1 MNRVYKVI
9 FNRSRQLVQVVPEYA
24 RNKGKTVSESR
35 KGGIRGLA
43 KVLLSLLAAFMIASP
58 GYAAD
63 STGGSTDSGNTTYI
77 SDTNTDAQNIQAL
90 DKQVAQNAQ
99 DIAANKTAADT
110 NTADIATNKTDI
122 ETNKTSIAANKT
134 AIGKNTADIATN
146 AANISDNKTAIA
158 DNKTAIDKNT
168 SAISANTS
176 NISIN
181 TQNIAANKTNIT
193 DNTTAINANKTSIAA
208 NTSDITS
215 LKDLSNIT
223 DAGKTVI
230 KEQAKQAVKVAA
242 GNRVTVTPTGSET
255 GDGTITYT
263 VSANNDGTI
272 SIGDTNLV
280 SGATLYTEL
289 RPASAGTYYYISSD
303 STTAQN
309 LAALDATLY
318 KALTALDLDT
328 TGTSY
333 TSTLSKYFK
342 VNPEVTTAS
351 DGTKTY
357 AADADAQG
365 TDSVAIGPNAKVNTT
380 GENGVAIGN
389 GAVTGADKYT
399 KILSDKTTT
408 EVPAAGGVDS
418 VAIGTD
424 AANQGNA
431 SVALGKGAQVLN
443 DFDSSTNTAVVKTG
457 DVAIGSGATVD
468 SSLDSTAIGTSA
480 DVRYGEDSLALGSSA
495 KVDTA
500 KQAVALGYKASVA
513 DGADGSLALG
523 DEASALSSY
532 ATAIGYKASANTAG
546 SIALGNGANTGGDG
560 GGIAIG
566 TSAAAD
572 GRSVAIGF
580 TDNTAA
586 NNYDSVAIGN
596 GAQAN
601 VDRSISIGLDAG
613 KGSSSTKGSS
623 EGSLIAIG
631 DNAGQN
637 VAGMRNVAVGLQA
650 GSTVKSNENIAIG
663 SYAGTN
669 INNVVDGKMQDGSNI
684 SIGNKANYSTAAQS
698 IIDSVAIGRETA
710 AGTDGVA
717 LGAAAKASGEHSV
730 ALGFNAQA
738 SDTDSV
744 ALGNGASAAD
754 GNVAIGSSSAA
765 PAVSTLGTVKD
776 GIVYKTATSTDSS
789 GTATTTYTEL
799 TSAFTNTPLSS
810 TSHYVSFGISDGN
823 TTVERRLSNVAD
835 GVFDSD
841 AVTVKQL
848 NTAYSNLQG
857 LIKGIDTSS
866 LDTYS
871 TSVIDS
877 KVADVKAE
885 IAAAKTKYFSVN
897 GDSATSTGNNDNTGA
912 STGGADAMA
921 IGPNAYATAT
931 KSLAVGNN
939 VSASGVHSIA
949 LGTADN
955 PTTSSGSTTT
965 HYTSSEGENSVA
977 VGYSTIAQSN
987 DSIAIGTRATVYTS
1001 DTTDSTAT
1009 KTGAR
1014 GIAIGYQA
1022 ETRRD
1027 DGTALGSQA
1036 VAQGTESLALGYKA
1050 SASGTGSLAA
1060 GSQSST
1066 DGDGSVALGLS
1077 NTVIGTNVTA
1087 VGTTNTSSGSWGGIT
1102 ASGLFGDQ
1110 NKIQAY
1116 SDTNV
1121 SNTVTGVYTLG
1132 SGNTVDQANK
1142 INKVTNVTLLGQG
1155 NSVAAGSNETSYQNT
1170 INNVTVIGGSNTVKG
1185 YEQSTTSWSTLE
1197 NDTVLGYGNT
1207 IDASQQA
1214 TPVSNIQ
1221 ILGNKVTAALG
1232 NSVYLGT
1239 EAAYVSA
1246 AAASNDAETL
1256 AVQQGDAD
1264 AEASDEYKAAATDTE
1279 RNTIKQKY
1287 KAKYLY
1293 KARVAAMEA
1302 SGTTA
1307 GVNQYDQDN
1316 TYGNASSYT
1325 YAAGTPTG
1333 VITVGSVG
1341 SERRIQNVAA
1351 GLVSAS
1357 STDAVNGS
1365 QLYALTRQLRFGGDN
1380 STIGKTADGDA
1391 DVVKRGSNEALSI
1404 IGGETDS
1411 TKLTDNNIGVM
1422 ADSTNNTLTVKLSKN
1437 VNLGNDGSVVTGNT
1451 TLDNTGLTITNGPK
1465 FTSSGIDAAS
1475 QQIKNVTA
1483 GTDDTDA
1490 ANVEQVKAAAAEATT
1505 EVKAGTNASLG
1516 TVETSTADK
1525 HKIYTVNVDN
1535 LAVKANGTG
1544 TAAVELAKGIN
1555 FQNGTNTTATVGTDG
1570 TVTISAT
1577 HNKLRTASAAS
1588 TGTKD
1593 DVALTLTDADGNT
1606 VISTGLK
1613 NTYTT
1618 VSKDGNA
1625 HTVTFARN
1633 DGINE
1638 TLSLGDLDG
1647 ATTEALAAAAA
1658 KATSEVTNGTNVA
1671 SVVKTT
1677 GSNGQ
1682 NIYTVNVDD
1691 LAVKTTDGI
1700 QKSVRLADGL
1710 VFANGTN
1717 TTATVGDNGTITFN
1731 VSDAAIKTQAKD
1743 AINMTAG
1750 TNVSV
1755 GTETSMDGLSKT
1767 FTISATHNA
1776 LKTASLT
1783 KKSNDVSTLTI
1794 TGNDGDSAS
1803 VDIKNTYLTVS
1814 KDPASKTVTF
1824 TSNDGTTPAATLS
1837 LSDFGAAS
1845 TADVEAAQA
1854 AAATEVRAGT
1864 NASLGDVETDQT
1876 DQHKIYTVNVDN
1888 LSVKANGEEV
1898 RSVTLNKGLTFD
1910 NGTNTTASVGE
1921 GGVVSYSLDPE
1932 ISLIQVTTG
1941 SSVLKDNGL
1950 TIAGGPSVLKT
1961 GIDAGNQKITGVLA
1975 GTETIDAVNKGQLDA
1990 LTNTVNGGWTIQAG
2004 NASGNAQTVKPGDA
2018 VTLDAGNNLTV
2029 AQDGTTFTYSL
2040 AGELTGLTS
2049 VTAVDA
2055 KNNQAV
2061 LTGEG
2066 LKVMDGE
2073 GNSLTQHA
2081 NTIRLH
2087 ASTSAADDTSKDV
2100 VLNNDGLVNG
2110 GNKIRGVAAGEVTAD
2125 SKEAVNGSQLYDL
2138 QQKVGSGWKISG
2150 DDTTQ
2155 ATNIGAG
2162 AQVSVKSGQYAKATV
2177 NKSDTGAVIQYDVQ
2191 TQAITT
2197 SSGQA
2202 QTAGDGVATAQD
2214 VVDAINAS
2222 YWTVTSGETGTG
2234 KATGTAVSHV
2244 TAGTTVTLQAGDN
2257 LLLTQAGDSF
2267 TYALDPVVTGMT
2279 SISFTGMGAGDDGKT
2294 VNDLV
2299 IGLQNGGGA
2308 NPNRGYYITGLSNT
2322 EWNQSNYQGDRAA
2335 TESQL
2340 LKAIQQVS
2348 VAGGG
2353 GGFGLTA
2360 NEGANNDGDK
2370 TVTQA
2375 LGSTIA
2381 VLGDG
2386 TYDKDGNVVKAG
2398 NVKTVAHTDT
2408 TGLTGSIQIQLNK
2421 DIDLGADGSLQAGG
2435 VTLKNN
2441 SVTVGTDG
2449 VMISSS
2455 GTDRTVSNLSN
2466 TQWDTAKANQEA
2478 SAGGYIGSTK
2488 AATES
2493 QLQQAISQVT
2503 TTAQNNE
2510 QHIQTGEYTI
2520 GKNPDGT
2527 DRTDTHSVSMDV
2539 VDGQGRKQ
2547 GSVVIKDVAKASEVG
2562 DVSQLHDTLKNSDGT
2577 KNVTGAINNLDDRV
2591 TGLDNRM
2598 DQIYTTAG
2606 QHSSV
2611 STEDN
2616 IQVDSQSKN
2625 GTGGTDY
2632 KLSLNKEKIDLK
2644 NVTIE
2649 GNAGAVS
2656 AKTVTAEKY
2665 NVGDKTYI
2673 SSDGINANSQKITNI
2688 QAGTDD
2694 TDAANVGQVRA
2705 ADEQLAEG
2713 IEQNTRN
2720 IGQLSRDVDKLDSRI
2735 DRVGAGAA
2743 ALAALHP
2750 GAYDPNDKVDFSA
2763 GLGSYRGAGAAA
2775 VGMYYHPD
2783 DRTILSMGIAMG
2795 GGENMVNAGITWKM
2809 GRRTPTAPQPVPVKA
2824 APAASALMP
2833 VTAPTSAVRPAE
2845 TAPVVKPAVVRNSV
2859 RPMETAAAAPEAIAV
2874 AAPVRPV
2881 SALRPAAALKPADGN
2896 AQLLELLARQT
2907 AILEKLAEQKAAPE
2921 AESKV
2926 NGDDLFTDVPEN
2938 HWAYAYA
2945 LKLEQAGALKGLAG
2959 LQVAGNPLLTRK
2971 DFAKILYTALK
2982 NGATTNPILNQDGS
2996 LNRMASEFRAEL
3008 KEVKG

>member
-43 KVLLSLLAAFMIASP
+43 KVLLSLLAAMMIASP

-146 AANISDNKTAIA
+146 AANISDNKAAIA

-168 SAISANTS
+168 SAITANTS
-176 NISIN
+176 NISTN

-193 DNTTAINANKTSIAA
+193 DNTTAISANKTSIAA

-223 DAGKTVI
+223 DAGKTVL

-255 GDGTITYT
+255 GGGTITYT
-263 VSANNDGTI
+263 VSANNDGAI

-309 LAALDATLY
+309 LAALDTTLY

-342 VNPEVTTAS
+342 VNPEMTTAS

-408 EVPAAGGVDS
+408 EVLAAGGVDS

-424 AANQGNA
+424 ATNQGNA

-596 GAQAN
+596 GAQSN

-738 SDTDSV
+738 SDTDSA

-776 GIVYKTATSTDSS
+776 GIVYKTAASTDFS

-1022 ETRRD
+1022 ETRGD

-1239 EAAYVSA
+1239 AAAYVSA

-1287 KAKYLY
+1287 EAKYLY

-1380 STIGKTADGDA
+1380 SSFGTTTADDKN
-1391 DVVKRGSNEALSI
+1391 VVARGSNETLAI
-1404 IGGETDS
+1404 IGGAAAS
-1411 TKLTDNNIGVM
+1411 TLTDNNIGVVS
-1422 ADSTNNTLTVKLSKN
+1422 DGKDTLAVKLNKI
-1437 VNLGNDGSVVTGNT
+1437 VKLGTDGSVVTGNT
-1451 TLDNTGLTITNGPK
+1451 TLDNSGLTITDGPK

-1490 ANVEQVKAAAAEATT
+1490 ANVGQVKAAAAEATT

-1516 TVETSTADK
+1516 TVEISTADK

-1544 TAAVELAKGIN
+1544 TVAVELAKGIN
-1555 FQNGTNTTATVGTDG
+1555 FQNGTNTTAAVGADG
-1570 TVTISAT
+1570 TVTSVPPT
-1577 HNKLRTASAAS
+1577 
-1588 TGTKD
+1588 
-1593 DVALTLTDADGNT
+1593 
-1606 VISTGLK
+1606 
-1613 NTYTT
+1613 
-1618 VSKDGNA
+1618 
-1625 HTVTFARN
+1625 
-1633 DGINE
+1633 INC
-1638 TLSLGDLDG
+1638 
-1647 ATTEALAAAAA
+1647 
-1658 KATSEVTNGTNVA
+1658 
-1671 SVVKTT
+1671 
-1677 GSNGQ
+1677 
-1682 NIYTVNVDD
+1682 
-1691 LAVKTTDGI
+1691 
-1700 QKSVRLADGL
+1700 VRL
-1710 VFANGTN
+1710 
-1717 TTATVGDNGTITFN
+1717 
-1731 VSDAAIKTQAKD
+1731 QQ
-1743 AINMTAG
+1743 
-1750 TNVSV
+1750 
-1755 GTETSMDGLSKT
+1755 
-1767 FTISATHNA
+1767 
-1776 LKTASLT
+1776 
-1783 KKSNDVSTLTI
+1783 
-1794 TGNDGDSAS
+1794 
-1803 VDIKNTYLTVS
+1803 
-1814 KDPASKTVTF
+1814 P
-1824 TSNDGTTPAATLS
+1824 P
-1837 LSDFGAAS
+1837 
-1845 TADVEAAQA
+1845 Q
-1854 AAATEVRAGT
+1854 
-1864 NASLGDVETDQT
+1864 
-1876 DQHKIYTVNVDN
+1876 
-1888 LSVKANGEEV
+1888 
-1898 RSVTLNKGLTFD
+1898 
-1910 NGTNTTASVGE
+1910 
-1921 GGVVSYSLDPE
+1921 
-1932 ISLIQVTTG
+1932 
-1941 SSVLKDNGL
+1941 
-1950 TIAGGPSVLKT
+1950 GP
-1961 GIDAGNQKITGVLA
+1961 
-1975 GTETIDAVNKGQLDA
+1975 
-1990 LTNTVNGGWTIQAG
+1990 
-2004 NASGNAQTVKPGDA
+2004 
-2018 VTLDAGNNLTV
+2018 
-2029 AQDGTTFTYSL
+2029 
-2040 AGELTGLTS
+2040 
-2049 VTAVDA
+2049 
-2055 KNNQAV
+2055 
-2061 LTGEG
+2061 
-2066 LKVMDGE
+2066 
-2073 GNSLTQHA
+2073 
-2081 NTIRLH
+2081 
-2087 ASTSAADDTSKDV
+2087 
-2100 VLNNDGLVNG
+2100 
-2110 GNKIRGVAAGEVTAD
+2110 
-2125 SKEAVNGSQLYDL
+2125 
-2138 QQKVGSGWKISG
+2138 
-2150 DDTTQ
+2150 
-2155 ATNIGAG
+2155 
-2162 AQVSVKSGQYAKATV
+2162 
-2177 NKSDTGAVIQYDVQ
+2177 
-2191 TQAITT
+2191 
-2197 SSGQA
+2197 
-2202 QTAGDGVATAQD
+2202 
-2214 VVDAINAS
+2214 
-2222 YWTVTSGETGTG
+2222 
-2234 KATGTAVSHV
+2234 
-2244 TAGTTVTLQAGDN
+2244 
-2257 LLLTQAGDSF
+2257 
-2267 TYALDPVVTGMT
+2267 
-2279 SISFTGMGAGDDGKT
+2279 
-2294 VNDLV
+2294 
-2299 IGLQNGGGA
+2299 
-2308 NPNRGYYITGLSNT
+2308 
-2322 EWNQSNYQGDRAA
+2322 
-2335 TESQL
+2335 
-2340 LKAIQQVS
+2340 
-2348 VAGGG
+2348 
-2353 GGFGLTA
+2353 
-2360 NEGANNDGDK
+2360 
-2370 TVTQA
+2370 
-2375 LGSTIA
+2375 
-2381 VLGDG
+2381 
-2386 TYDKDGNVVKAG
+2386 
-2398 NVKTVAHTDT
+2398 
-2408 TGLTGSIQIQLNK
+2408 
-2421 DIDLGADGSLQAGG
+2421 
-2435 VTLKNN
+2435 
-2441 SVTVGTDG
+2441 
-2449 VMISSS
+2449 
-2455 GTDRTVSNLSN
+2455 
-2466 TQWDTAKANQEA
+2466 
-2478 SAGGYIGSTK
+2478 
-2488 AATES
+2488 
-2493 QLQQAISQVT
+2493 
-2503 TTAQNNE
+2503 
-2510 QHIQTGEYTI
+2510 
-2520 GKNPDGT
+2520 
-2527 DRTDTHSVSMDV
+2527 
-2539 VDGQGRKQ
+2539 
-2547 GSVVIKDVAKASEVG
+2547 
-2562 DVSQLHDTLKNSDGT
+2562 
-2577 KNVTGAINNLDDRV
+2577 
-2591 TGLDNRM
+2591 RM
-2598 DQIYTTAG
+2598 MW
-2606 QHSSV
+2606 
-2611 STEDN
+2611 
-2616 IQVDSQSKN
+2616 
-2625 GTGGTDY
+2625 
-2632 KLSLNKEKIDLK
+2632 
-2644 NVTIE
+2644 
-2649 GNAGAVS
+2649 
-2656 AKTVTAEKY
+2656 
-2665 NVGDKTYI
+2665 
-2673 SSDGINANSQKITNI
+2673 
-2688 QAGTDD
+2688 
-2694 TDAANVGQVRA
+2694 
-2705 ADEQLAEG
+2705 
-2713 IEQNTRN
+2713 
-2720 IGQLSRDVDKLDSRI
+2720 
-2735 DRVGAGAA
+2735 
-2743 ALAALHP
+2743 P
-2750 GAYDPNDKVDFSA
+2750 
-2763 GLGSYRGAGAAA
+2763 
-2775 VGMYYHPD
+2775 
-2783 DRTILSMGIAMG
+2783 
-2795 GGENMVNAGITWKM
+2795 
-2809 GRRTPTAPQPVPVKA
+2809 
-2824 APAASALMP
+2824 
-2833 VTAPTSAVRPAE
+2833 
-2845 TAPVVKPAVVRNSV
+2845 
-2859 RPMETAAAAPEAIAV
+2859 
-2874 AAPVRPV
+2874 
-2881 SALRPAAALKPADGN
+2881 
-2896 AQLLELLARQT
+2896 
-2907 AILEKLAEQKAAPE
+2907 
-2921 AESKV
+2921 
-2926 NGDDLFTDVPEN
+2926 
-2938 HWAYAYA
+2938 
-2945 LKLEQAGALKGLAG
+2945 
-2959 LQVAGNPLLTRK
+2959 
-2971 DFAKILYTALK
+2971 
-2982 NGATTNPILNQDGS
+2982 
-2996 LNRMASEFRAEL
+2996 
-3008 KEVKG
+3008 

>member
-289 RPASAGTYYYISSD
+289 RPASTGTYYYISSTN
-303 STTAQN
+303 TTAQN
-309 LAALDATLY
+309 LISLDATLN
-318 KALTALDLDT
+318 KALAALDIDMT
-328 TGTSY
+328 DSSAY
-333 TSTLSKYFK
+333 TSKLSKYFK
-342 VNPEVTTAS
+342 VNPEETAS
-351 DGTKTY
+351 ADGKTKTY
-357 AADADAQG
+357 APDAAANG
-365 TDSVAIGPNAKVNTT
+365 TNSVAVGPSAKVNTT

-468 SSLDSTAIGTSA
+468 SSLDSTAIGTGA

-738 SDTDSV
+738 SDTDSA

-776 GIVYKTATSTDSS
+776 GIVYKTAVSTDSS

-1116 SDTNV
+1116 SDTSV

-1287 KAKYLY
+1287 EAKYLY

-1555 FQNGTNTTATVGTDG
+1555 FQNGTNTTAAVGADG

-1898 RSVTLNKGLTFD
+1898 RSVTLNKGLTFN

-1975 GTETIDAVNKGQLDA
+1975 GTETTDAVNKGQLDA

-2100 VLNNDGLVNG
+2100 VLNNDGLDNG

-2455 GTDRTVSNLSN
+2455 GTERTVSNLSN
-2466 TQWDTAKANQEA
+2466 TQWDTVKANQEA

-2503 TTAQNNE
+2503 TTA
-2510 QHIQTGEYTI
+2510 
-2520 GKNPDGT
+2520 
-2527 DRTDTHSVSMDV
+2527 
-2539 VDGQGRKQ
+2539 
-2547 GSVVIKDVAKASEVG
+2547 
-2562 DVSQLHDTLKNSDGT
+2562 
-2577 KNVTGAINNLDDRV
+2577 
-2591 TGLDNRM
+2591 
-2598 DQIYTTAG
+2598 
-2606 QHSSV
+2606 
-2611 STEDN
+2611 
-2616 IQVDSQSKN
+2616 
-2625 GTGGTDY
+2625 
-2632 KLSLNKEKIDLK
+2632 
-2644 NVTIE
+2644 
-2649 GNAGAVS
+2649 
-2656 AKTVTAEKY
+2656 
-2665 NVGDKTYI
+2665 
-2673 SSDGINANSQKITNI
+2673 
-2688 QAGTDD
+2688 
-2694 TDAANVGQVRA
+2694 
-2705 ADEQLAEG
+2705 
-2713 IEQNTRN
+2713 
-2720 IGQLSRDVDKLDSRI
+2720 
-2735 DRVGAGAA
+2735 
-2743 ALAALHP
+2743 
-2750 GAYDPNDKVDFSA
+2750 
-2763 GLGSYRGAGAAA
+2763 
-2775 VGMYYHPD
+2775 
-2783 DRTILSMGIAMG
+2783 
-2795 GGENMVNAGITWKM
+2795 
-2809 GRRTPTAPQPVPVKA
+2809 
-2824 APAASALMP
+2824 
-2833 VTAPTSAVRPAE
+2833 
-2845 TAPVVKPAVVRNSV
+2845 
-2859 RPMETAAAAPEAIAV
+2859 
-2874 AAPVRPV
+2874 
-2881 SALRPAAALKPADGN
+2881 
-2896 AQLLELLARQT
+2896 
-2907 AILEKLAEQKAAPE
+2907 
-2921 AESKV
+2921 
-2926 NGDDLFTDVPEN
+2926 
-2938 HWAYAYA
+2938 
-2945 LKLEQAGALKGLAG
+2945 
-2959 LQVAGNPLLTRK
+2959 
-2971 DFAKILYTALK
+2971 
-2982 NGATTNPILNQDGS
+2982 
-2996 LNRMASEFRAEL
+2996 
-3008 KEVKG
+3008 

>member
-1287 KAKYLY
+1287 EAKYLY

-1490 ANVEQVKAAAAEATT
+1490 ANVEQVKAVAAEATT

-1975 GTETIDAVNKGQLDA
+1975 GTETTDAVNKGQLDA

-2100 VLNNDGLVNG
+2100 VLNNDGLDNG

>member
-897 GDSATSTGNNDNTGA
+897 GDSATSTGNNDNTDA

-1287 KAKYLY
+1287 EAKYLY

-1975 GTETIDAVNKGQLDA
+1975 GTETTDAVNKGQLDA

-2100 VLNNDGLVNG
+2100 VLNNDGLDNG

-2234 KATGTAVSHV
+2234 KATGTAVFHV

-2616 IQVDSQSKN
+2616 IQVDRQSKN